1 MSDQSPDAAPPSPA
15 DSSVPTAEPTAHA
28 AATAT
33 QEAPPSSQTATQDAP
48 GAQTA
53 GQDES
58 RLPRRIKIGTQ
69 RPGAVVPRA
78 KPLPLPAAAQRPPPQ
93 PTGAPGTARA
103 PVAEGGETPR
113 APQPSE
119 GARSEVRPVAQRPAD
134 ETDVDM
140 AAAVEAPARRADA
153 STLAAADASTLAAP
167 PRVAIPAREKIEMP
181 NLRQLSPDLEQ
192 ELAEALG
199 DMSLEE
205 IVKSEAAATAGKPL
219 EASGEVRGRI
229 VAIHNDD
236 VFIELGQR
244 NQGVL
249 SLRQFPEGATPVVGG
264 ELQVVIG
271 SLNAEDGL
279 YQCSLPGGPVIV
291 EDWSQLTEGTVVEA
305 TITGHNKGGLECQVH
320 RIRGFIPAGQIS
332 LYRVEDFSQF
342 VGQKFTCVV
351 NEANP
356 RRGNLILSRRAV
368 LEREKAEAKEKLM
381 ASLAPGQVFEGV
393 VRKVMDFGAFV
404 DLGGVDGLVHVSRMS
419 WQRVRDPREILK
431 EGERVRVQVE
441 KIDPETHKIGLSMR
455 EFTANPWT
463 DVDRKYPAK
472 TVVHGPV
479 TKIMDF
485 GAFVELE
492 PGVEG
497 LVHISE
503 LAHHRV
509 FRVSDVVKEGEEI
522 DAEVLS
528 VDREN
533 KRISLSIKAL
543 LAKAPPAA
551 KEAERE
557 PEETAPPEKPKKKLK
572 LKGGLGRSTGSKF
585 GLKW

>member
-1 MSDQSPDAAPPSPA
+1 MTDPSQGAPGQETT
-15 DSSVPTAEPTAHA
+15 TASAGS
-28 AATAT
+28 
-33 QEAPPSSQTATQDAP
+33 QEAAEQATTTVPAASARETPAASPETSGGEQDDAKQL
-48 GAQTA
+48 A
-53 GQDES
+53 
-58 RLPRRIKIGTQ
+58 RRIKIGTQ
-69 RPGAVVPRA
+69 RPGVVAPKA
-78 KPLPLPAAAQRPPPQ
+78 KPLPLPAAAQRPKPRP
-93 PTGAPGTARA
+93 
-103 PVAEGGETPR
+103 EET
-113 APQPSE
+113 S
-119 GARSEVRPVAQRPAD
+119 GQRPATAEPGD
-134 ETDVDM
+134 EHRRARSGANEPGDEGTSFQAR
-140 AAAVEAPARRADA
+140 AADFAEQGTATGEAPA
-153 STLAAADASTLAAP
+153 AP
-167 PRVAIPAREKIEMP
+167 MPRVAVPSREKVEMP
-181 NLRQLSPDLEQ
+181 NLRQLSPELEK
-192 ELAEALG
+192 ELADALG

-205 IVKSEAAATAGKPL
+205 IVKGEAAAAAGKPL
-219 EASGEVRGRI
+219 EVSGQVRGRI
-229 VAIHNDD
+229 VSIHNDD
-236 VFIELGQR
+236 VFVDLGQR

-264 ELQVVIG
+264 ELEVVVG

-279 YQCSLPGGPVIV
+279 YQCSLPGGPVVV
-291 EDWSQLTEGTVVEA
+291 EDWSQLAEGAIVEV

-320 RIRGFIPAGQIS
+320 SIRGFIPAGQIS

-356 RRGNLILSRRAV
+356 RRKNLILSRRAV

-381 ASLAPGQVFEGV
+381 ASLAPGQVYEGV

-419 WQRVRDPREILK
+419 WQRVRDPRDLLK
-431 EGERVRVQVE
+431 EGEHVRVQVE
-441 KIDPETHKIGLSMR
+441 KIDPETHKISLSMR
-455 EFTANPWT
+455 EFTPNPWA
-463 DVDRKYPAK
+463 DVERKYPTK

-509 FRVSDVVKEGEEI
+509 FRVVDVVKEGEEI

-528 VDREN
+528 VDRDN

-551 KEAERE
+551 KEEEPAE
-557 PEETAPPEKPKKKLK
+557 EEATAPPPEKPKQKLK
-572 LKGGLGRSTGSKF
+572 LKGGLGRSTGTRF

>member
-1 MSDQSPDAAPPSPA
+1 
-15 DSSVPTAEPTAHA
+15 
-28 AATAT
+28 
-33 QEAPPSSQTATQDAP
+33 
-48 GAQTA
+48 
-53 GQDES
+53 
-58 RLPRRIKIGTQ
+58 
-69 RPGAVVPRA
+69 
-78 KPLPLPAAAQRPPPQ
+78 
-93 PTGAPGTARA
+93 
-103 PVAEGGETPR
+103 
-113 APQPSE
+113 
-119 GARSEVRPVAQRPAD
+119 
-134 ETDVDM
+134 
-140 AAAVEAPARRADA
+140 
-153 STLAAADASTLAAP
+153 
-167 PRVAIPAREKIEMP
+167 MP

-205 IVKSEAAATAGKPL
+205 IAQGEAAAAAGKPL
-219 EASGEVRGRI
+219 EARGEVRAR
-229 VAIHNDD
+229 VVSIHNDD
-236 VFIELGQR
+236 VFVELGQR

-249 SLRQFPEGATPVVGG
+249 SLRQFPEGAAPVVGG
-264 ELQVVIG
+264 ELTVVVG

-279 YQCSLPGGPVIV
+279 YQCSLPGGPVVV
-291 EDWSQLTEGTVVEA
+291 EDWSQLAEGNIVEA
-305 TITGHNKGGLECQVH
+305 TITGHNKGGLECTVH
-320 RIRGFIPAGQIS
+320 SIRGFIPAGQIS

-342 VGQKFTCVV
+342 VGQKLNCVV

-356 RRGNLILSRRAV
+356 RRKNLILSRRAV
-368 LEREKAEAKEKLM
+368 LEREKAAAKEKLL
-381 ASLAPGQVFEGV
+381 ASLAPGQVYEGV

-404 DLGGVDGLVHVSRMS
+404 DIGGVDGLVHVSRMS

-455 EFTANPWT
+455 EFAPNPWT
-463 DVDRKYPAK
+463 GVETKYPPK

-492 PGVEG
+492 SGVEG

-509 FRVSDVVKEGEEI
+509 FRVSDVVKEGQEI

-543 LAKAPPAA
+543 VAKAPPAA
-551 KEAERE
+551 KEEEAE
-557 PEETAPPEKPKKKLK
+557 PEAAPEPPAEKPKKKLK
-572 LKGGLGRSTGSKF
+572 LKGGLGRSTGSQF